1 MMVRRLQIVMEE
13 TGMEEQA
20 GFRPFHGCIDGQ
32 FATTIG
38 LQKRKEHNLRSNV
51 DIVY

>member
-20 GFRPFHGCIDGQ
+20 GFRPFRGGQ